1 MEDLPV
7 LAAQAGIWFA
17 EQAAPDSSYLWEGYA
32 DMGAPVF
39 RVHSPS
45 GISGL
50 YAGLLGHI
58 DSTHP
63 VYGIDADDPR
73 THTGPGSI
81 EEPAESYVEELLARS
96 PDGPYHLLGWSF
108 GGLVSH
114 AMAIRLRARGAE
126 VLTAAGH
133 RDDEYPPERLTH
145 PEVSALLRCEGSLL
159 ATFTEDDV
167 DRLVAMSRRHARLMS
182 GHRPEPYPGD
192 AVHLATTG
200 PTAVPDW
207 ADWCPLIGGHLTE
220 HLLDIAHHRAVL
232 GNTAKTA
239 ELHDITPDRPHGTC
253 LPLYHCN
260 ALVLSLLG
268 THTTGSPLVLH
279 TTFDPAGHLADL
291 DRGGARTAAIVP
303 APPWPDALDYLV
315 TAAAPLPRAL
325 AACFHR
331 LYGDRLRQGYGLTGA
346 VNSSLTTPR
355 LTGADFRAAYLDAH
369 PPVGVPLPG
378 TEVRIEAGE
387 VWLRTPDL
395 VDGYW
400 DDPAA
405 TAAAVTEDG
414 WLRTGDLGEWRDG
427 LLVLRGRRTER
438 IDRGGE
444 KHHPVD
450 LERDWALPGVYAAV
464 AVPEPALGHD
474 VGLVATDQSIDAV
487 RAVVERAAVR
497 PSVLAFGGY
506 RATATGKPMRTAMG
520 RALVTRRI
528 SPSRYERLLGHAAAC
543 AEEIDTGPLAALVP
557 RCPPVRADDDPVCA
571 AFDRWAWQAARS
583 GPRGAA
589 VLRAGR
595 HDLGGLLWTDRTTT
609 PAK

>member
-1 MEDLPV
+1 MTDDTFPPV
-7 LAAQAGIWFA
+7 LADLPPGSRVLVRLPNSPELARTLLGCFDRGLVAVPLHPR
-17 EQAAPDSSYLWEGYA
+17 APDAQVAALVTRVDA
-32 DMGAPVF
+32 AALVDTAGAR
-39 RVHSPS
+39 RVGGPDPDAGRGAGRAFIMFTS
-45 GISGL
+45 GS
-50 YAGLLGHI
+50 
-58 DSTHP
+58 
-63 VYGIDADDPR
+63 
-73 THTGPGSI
+73 TGPQKGAVLS
-81 EEPAESYVEELLARS
+81 
-96 PDGPYHLLGWSF
+96 
-108 GGLVSH
+108 
-114 AMAIRLRARGAE
+114 RA
-126 VLTAAGH
+126 
-133 RDDEYPPERLTH
+133 
-145 PEVSALLRCEGSLL
+145 
-159 ATFTEDDV
+159 
-167 DRLVAMSRRHARLMS
+167 
-182 GHRPEPYPGD
+182 
-192 AVHLATTG
+192 
-200 PTAVPDW
+200 
-207 ADWCPLIGGHLTE
+207 
-220 HLLDIAHHRAVL
+220 AVL

-239 ELHDITPDRPHGTC
+239 ELHGITPDRPHGTC

-279 TTFDPAGHLADL
+279 TAFDPAGYLADL
-291 DRGGARTAAIVP
+291 DRGGARTASIVP
-303 APPWPDALDYLV
+303 ALLADLVEAAPPWPDALDYLV

-325 AACFHR
+325 AARFHR
-331 LYGDRLRQGYGLTGA
+331 LYGDRLRQGYGLTEA
-346 VNSSLTTPR
+346 VNFSLTTPR

-395 VDGYW
+395 MDGYW
-400 DDPAA
+400 DNPAA

-464 AVPEPALGHD
+464 AVPEPTLGHD
-474 VGLVATDQSIDAV
+474 VGLVATDQSVDTV
-487 RAVVERAAVR
+487 RAVVEGAAVR
-497 PSVLAFGGY
+497 PSVVAFGGY

-543 AEEIDTGPLAALVP
+543 AEGITGPLAALVP
-557 RCPPVRADDDPVCA
+557 RCPPARADDDDPVFA
-571 AFDRWAWQAARS
+571 AFDLLRAPRPDAAERETWRRRVLDAWPFTAYRELAGAPVEPGRETTVGGRRVLAHTGSALDLLWAFLTGESAAVDRWAWLAART

-609 PAK
+609 PAR